1 MRYVLTVT
9 VRAESWPIRGVF
21 RIARGARTEARVVIV
36 EMADGDARGRGE
48 CVPYPH
54 YGETVEGVVAAIE
67 GLIPA
72 LRDGADRDALQELL
86 PAGAARNAVDCALW
100 DLAAKRAGRRV
111 WDVAEMAAPGP
122 VTTAYTISLDAPEVM
137 GAAARDAAHRPL
149 LKLKLTGDGDLER
162 IAAVRAAAPTSRIIV
177 DANEAWTPSMFH
189 DAVPRLL
196 DLRVDMIEQPFP
208 ASNDEVLRELD
219 RPIPVTADEACH
231 TRSDLDRLVGCYDL
245 VNIKLDKTGGL
256 TEARAL
262 MDAARL
268 RGFGIMVGCM
278 IGTSLGVAP
287 AMVLAPGAAYV
298 DLDAPLLLARD
309 RPEGLRSEGSTLFP
323 PEATLWG

>member
-1 MRYVLTVT
+1 VPTVT

-21 RIARGARTEARVVIV
+21 RIARGARTEAHVVIV
-36 EMADGDARGRGE
+36 EIADRDVRGRGE

-54 YGETVEGVVAAIE
+54 YGETVDGVVTAIE
-67 GLIPA
+67 ALAPA
-72 LRDGADRDALQELL
+72 LRDGAERDALQDLL

-111 WDVAEMAAPGP
+111 WDVAGITAPSP
-122 VTTAYTISLDAPEVM
+122 VTTAYTISLDAPEAM
-137 GAAARDAAHRPL
+137 GAAARAEAQRPL

-162 IAAVRAAAPTSRIIV
+162 ISAVRAAAPTSDIIV
-177 DANEAWTPSMFH
+177 DANEAWTPRMFR
-189 DAVPRLL
+189 DIVPQLI
-196 DLRVDMIEQPFP
+196 DLGVAMIEQPFP
-208 ASNDEVLRELD
+208 ASDDAALRELD

-231 TRSDLDRLVGCYDL
+231 TRSDLDRLEGRYDL

-256 TEARAL
+256 TEALAL
-262 MDAARL
+262 AAAARK

-287 AMVLAPGAAYV
+287 AMVLAPGATYV

-309 RPEGLRSEGSTLFP
+309 RPEGIASEGSTLFP
-323 PEATLWG
+323 PTAELWG